1 MSNVEKI
8 ATGTT
13 VPSWKLKDA
22 TFSKVRRGKRTFFV
36 VKTTDDETYLLDALQ
51 ALKLSG
57 RGGPG
62 PRRFE
67 KWLEEVGREPLED

>member
-1 MSNVEKI
+1 MTNVEKI

-13 VPSWKLKDA
+13 VPPWKLKDA

-36 VKTTDDETYLLDALQ
+36 VKTTDGETYLLDALQ
-51 ALKLSG
+51 ALRLSG

-67 KWLEEVGREPLED
+67 EWLKEVGREPLED

>member
-36 VKTTDDETYLLDALQ
+36 VKTTDDETYLLDAL
-51 ALKLSG
+51 
-57 RGGPG
+57 
-62 PRRFE
+62 
-67 KWLEEVGREPLED
+67 